1 MDRFKPDQPGTEFK
15 PQPEIQAEANPDT
28 QPEIQT
34 EVNPEIPPARET
46 VSESYLNERIQQ
58 AFDRVKLW
66 FTNTKDHYLRS
77 PRLQKLIY
85 QGKYLPAFWTV
96 ACIFSLMVNI
106 LLLAILIS
114 FGRNFFELKA
124 LVAKGLVNGT
134 SDSLALMD
142 KAHIVTTV
150 PVQTTVQLQDN
161 LPVVFDLPINQST
174 QLSLAQDTR
183 IPGAYIYLNNTAVA
197 TDLTLPAGTPIQAN
211 FNMTIP
217 VNTTVPM
224 SVTVPVSLQVPVDIA
239 IEQTDLHQSIVG
251 LQGEIEPY
259 KTIMGSAFNSPKEF
273 SLCNQW
279 WSGWMC
285 SIFFGKQ

>member
-1 MDRFKPDQPGTEFK
+1 MDNSKPNLPETEFE
-15 PQPEIQAEANPDT
+15 PQPDVQAEPIPES
-28 QPEIQT
+28 QPA
-34 EVNPEIPPARET
+34 PET
-46 VSESYLNERIQQ
+46 VSESYLNERITQ
-58 AFDRVKLW
+58 AFDRVKSW
-66 FTNTKDHYLRS
+66 FMHAKDYYFRS
-77 PRLQKLIY
+77 PRLQKTTY

-96 ACIFSLMVNI
+96 ACIFSLLVNI
-106 LLLAILIS
+106 LLIAILIS
-114 FGRNFFELKA
+114 FGHNFFALKA

-174 QLSLAQDTR
+174 QLSLVQDTR
-183 IPGAYIYLNNTAVA
+183 ISGAYIYLNNTAVS

-211 FNMTIP
+211 FNMNIP
-217 VNTTVPM
+217 VDTTVPM
-224 SVTVPVSLQVPVDIA
+224 SITVPVSLQVPVDIA
-239 IEQTDLHQSIVG
+239 IEKTDLHQSIVG
-251 LQGEIEPY
+251 LQGAIEPY
-259 KTIMGSAFNSPKEF
+259 KTLMGSAFNSPEEF

-285 SIFFGKQ
+285 GIFFGKQ